1 MFFKKNNNYLSIDKM
16 YKKIVALSRD
26 KNFYVKLNVPDTID
40 GRFDML
46 LLFTILVV
54 FRLSKIKPDG
64 KVLAQQL
71 FDRFFLDLDYSL
83 RELGVGDVGVSVKIK
98 NMASAY
104 LGRQKVYLHAFK
116 NNDLDFLVDS
126 LNNNVF
132 RNTVINK
139 KNTKSLALYCFTILK
154 KLKNYKNAVIL
165 SGEFEFPVS
174 NI

>member
-1 MFFKKNNNYLSIDKM
+1 MFFKKNKNYLVIDKV
-16 YKKIVALSRD
+16 YKKIVVLSRD
-26 KNFYVKLNVPDTID
+26 KNFYLKLNVPDTID

-104 LGRQKVYLHAFK
+104 LGRQKVYSNSFE
-116 NNDLDFLVDS
+116 NNDIEFLINS

-132 RNTVINK
+132 RNTRINK
-139 KNTKSLALYCFTILK
+139 INTKKLALYCFKTLK
-154 KLKNYKNAVIL
+154 KLKNYKNSEMLA
-165 SGEFEFPVS
+165 GDFEFPPS